1 MHKKWPIVLVL
12 TILGWTASAQTTPTD
27 TTLAAVLEKNS
38 LEIDTT
44 VDYEE
49 LFRDFES
56 FMDSILMPQSF
67 FMPSLSIGRGYFS
80 FDSKNT
86 ETLETSAKLTY
97 SPMLTWYQK
106 SGMGLSIAGYMLHDG
121 QSLNM
126 YQFSITPSFDY
137 LQNRDFATGVS
148 YSRYFSKDELPFYT
162 SPLNNEVYG
171 YFTYRKWWM
180 RPMIAVSYGWGS
192 RSEYHKREE
201 QIQSLRLRP
210 RGYTYINTTES
221 VSDFSILTSV
231 RHDFY
236 WLDVFGFNDHI
247 RLTPQINLTSGTQK
261 FGFNQKSNTY
271 ATTWTNGTNVLYNT
285 ENIYLDDQLDFQP
298 LSLTFFLR
306 GEYSFWKFF
315 VQPQLMLDYYF
326 PATSKN
332 FTSLFSIN
340 FGFVL

>member
-1 MHKKWPIVLVL
+1 MLVF
-12 TILGWTASAQTTPTD
+12 TILGVTALPQNTPAD
-27 TTLAAVLEKNS
+27 TTLAAVLDKKS
-38 LEIDTT
+38 LDIDTT
-44 VDYEE
+44 IDYEE

-67 FMPSLSIGRGYFS
+67 FMPSLSIGRGYFN
-80 FDSKNT
+80 FDSKTT
-86 ETLETSAKLTY
+86 EVMQSTAKLTY
-97 SPMLTWYQK
+97 SPMLSWYQK
-106 SGMGLSIAGYMLHDG
+106 SGIGLSIAGYMVHDE

-137 LQNRDFATGVS
+137 LQNRDFAAGIL
-148 YSRYFSKDELPFYT
+148 YSRYFSKDDLPFYT

-192 RSEYHKREE
+192 RSEYQEREE

-210 RGYTYINTTES
+210 RGFTYINTTES

-236 WLDVFGFNDHI
+236 WLDVLGHNDHI
-247 RLTPQINLTSGTQK
+247 RLTPQLNLTSGTQK

-271 ATTWTNGTNVLYNT
+271 ATTWMNGTNVLYST
-285 ENIYLDDQLDFQP
+285 ENLYLDDQLDFQP

-306 GEYSFWKFF
+306 GEYSFGKFF
-315 VQPQLMLDYYF
+315 VQPQMMLDYYF

-340 FGFVL
+340 FGLVL

>member
-12 TILGWTASAQTTPTD
+12 TILGWTASAQTKPAD
-27 TTLAAVLEKNS
+27 TTLAAVLERNS
-38 LEIDTT
+38 IETDTT
-44 VDYEE
+44 IDYEE

-67 FMPSLSIGRGYFS
+67 FMPTLSIGRGYFN

-86 ETLETSAKLTY
+86 EMLETSAKLTY
-97 SPMLTWYQK
+97 SPMPTWYQK
-106 SGMGLSIAGYMLHDG
+106 SGIGLSIAGYMLHDG

-126 YQFSITPSFDY
+126 YQFSVTPSFDY
-137 LQNRDFATGVS
+137 LQNRDFATGIS

-180 RPMIAVSYGWGS
+180 RPMIAVSYGWGN

-236 WLDVFGFNDHI
+236 WLDVFGYNDHI

-271 ATTWTNGTNVLYNT
+271 ASTWTNGTNVLYST
-285 ENIYLDDQLDFQP
+285 ENIYLDDQLEFQP

-306 GEYSFWKFF
+306 GEYSFGKFF

-332 FTSLFSIN
+332 
-340 FGFVL
+340 